1 MQLRVCWV
9 VEFSFFELK
18 FIYSEKATK
27 FCEIS
32 TLLLSY
38 VVPVKSKVEISQNFV
53 SFSEHMNKIDL
64 KITRHCASWGLSFFY
79 ESTAPPFYAKLF
91 RISNFLANDYD
102 KESINRVYG
111 KMLLT
116 FKLSISKA
124 TLHVQ
129 GRWNRG
135 EGDTV
140 C

>member
-1 MQLRVCWV
+1 MPAGAL
-9 VEFSFFELK
+9 
-18 FIYSEKATK
+18 
-27 FCEIS
+27 
-32 TLLLSY
+32 
-38 VVPVKSKVEISQNFV
+38 
-53 SFSEHMNKIDL
+53 D
-64 KITRHCASWGLSFFY
+64 FFY

-129 GRWNRG
+129 GRRKRG
-135 EGDTV
+135 AG
-140 C
+140 

>member
-1 MQLRVCWV
+1 MQAGALV
-9 VEFSFFELK
+9 
-18 FIYSEKATK
+18 
-27 FCEIS
+27 
-32 TLLLSY
+32 
-38 VVPVKSKVEISQNFV
+38 
-53 SFSEHMNKIDL
+53 
-64 KITRHCASWGLSFFY
+64 FFY

-135 EGDTV
+135 GRGGEGHCVLKWGFTWTFPGNQESRCNIEINV
-140 C
+140 

>member
-1 MQLRVCWV
+1 MPAGALV
-9 VEFSFFELK
+9 
-18 FIYSEKATK
+18 
-27 FCEIS
+27 
-32 TLLLSY
+32 
-38 VVPVKSKVEISQNFV
+38 
-53 SFSEHMNKIDL
+53 
-64 KITRHCASWGLSFFY
+64 FFY

-129 GRWNRG
+129 GRWNRAG
-135 EGDTV
+135 GQESPPPQSKEKYGRSGKADYAHHITKGQLFLKCPFGV
-140 C
+140 TKSTKKPTKFL

>member
-1 MQLRVCWV
+1 MAFL
-9 VEFSFFELK
+9 ENLSFNQIE
-18 FIYSEKATK
+18 
-27 FCEIS
+27 
-32 TLLLSY
+32 
-38 VVPVKSKVEISQNFV
+38 
-53 SFSEHMNKIDL
+53 L
-64 KITRHCASWGLSFFY
+64 KITRHCASWVLSFFY

-124 TLHVQ
+124 ALHVQ

-135 EGDTV
+135 GGGGTV